1 MNIRPITRRMAE
13 MIRDH
18 HAAND
23 YIHAT
28 FVTDSELYYELEIFT
43 HEATLQ
49 LRDDSGLLISAL
61 VELVELTDEGLI
73 IGIPNMVSLSNL
85 RDGYYDVHDGYSINV
100 FVLTVP
106 VIP

>member
-18 HAAND
+18 YAANQ
-23 YIHAT
+23 YLHAT

-43 HEATLQ
+43 DSTTLQ
-49 LRDDSGLLISAL
+49 LSDDNDLLMSAL
-61 VELVELTDEGLI
+61 VEIVVLTDKRLI

-85 RDGYYDVHDGYSINV
+85 RDGYYDVHDGYAINV
-100 FVLTVP
+100 FALTVP
-106 VIP
+106 VIT